1 MVIVMTIA
9 FVALVSGGMGMM
21 VFQGLNGA
29 GVMQLPPSLL
39 PPAIGI
45 YGCVQIIISCLTDD
59 LD

>member
-1 MVIVMTIA
+1 MTIA